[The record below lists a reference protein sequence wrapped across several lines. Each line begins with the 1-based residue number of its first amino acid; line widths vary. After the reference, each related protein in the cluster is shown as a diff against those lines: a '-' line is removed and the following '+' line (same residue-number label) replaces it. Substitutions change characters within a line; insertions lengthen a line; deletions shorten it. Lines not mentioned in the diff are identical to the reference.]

1 MSKKISAVNYYEPG
15 EARGK
20 YTLCTA
26 LLSNN
31 KKYESNLR
39 KIFLYS
45 VFLRV
50 FILITTLSETAYT
63 AILILLL

>member
-1 MSKKISAVNYYEPG
+1 MSKKTSAVNYYEPG

-31 KKYESNLR
+31 KCESNLR

-50 FILITTLSETAYT
+50 FILITTLTETAYT

>member
-1 MSKKISAVNYYEPG
+1 MSKKTSAVNYYEPG

-20 YTLCTA
+20 YTLSTA

-31 KKYESNLR
+31 KYESNLR